1 MILRQ
6 KNALGLVMGILF
18 LMSCAPTVDLS
29 QVDFDGPPTVI
40 YKVSKDNLNLVPVVL
55 NEDKTKVVAYPAPK
69 DMYNPKGE
77 LRFPTPLGKGYYLDQ
92 IGVGLNTAY
101 TSLTI
106 EDYAQMETP
115 LKLDELFELVIEK
128 DPFKKMYNL
137 GNRKQYL
144 DEEVVKELV
153 SSGKYKAYK
162 RLK

>member
-1 MILRQ
+1 MKMIFRY
-6 KNALGLVMGILF
+6 ALGFALVMIIL
-18 LMSCAPTVDLS
+18 LSCAPSVDLG

-40 YKVSKDNLNLVPVVL
+40 YKVSDEFVNLVPVVL
-55 NEDKTKVVAYPAPK
+55 NDEKTKVVAYPAPK

-92 IGVGLNTAY
+92 IGVGLNSAY
-101 TSLTI
+101 ISLTI
-106 EDYAQMETP
+106 EDYAQMETTP
-115 LKLDELFELVIEK
+115 TLDSLYQIIIDK
-128 DPFKKMYNL
+128 DPFKRMYNL